1 MSTMPP
7 RQQRARDGFT
17 IGADPDVRT
26 IGLLALFVI
35 LAALIGGLFWSRAL
49 GMHSA
54 GLRGSERIGATFAP
68 LGGESV
74 VVNSVRATGAARRGG
89 LLVGDVIEAVG
100 GAPVPDVETADHAFL
115 GQSLDI
121 RVRRGKREVDLHLDA
136 GGGDGRGQQGPAD
149 RG

>member
-7 RQQRARDGFT
+7 RQHQMRDGFAT
-17 IGADPDVRT
+17 AVDPDLRAV
-26 IGLLALFVI
+26 GLLALLVI
-35 LAALIGGLFWSRAL
+35 LAAIIGGLFWSRSL
-49 GMHSA
+49 GTHA
-54 GLRGSERIGATFAP
+54 GGPRGSERIGATLAP
-68 LGGESV
+68 FGGAAV
-74 VVNSVRATGAARRGG
+74 VVDSVRATGAARRGG
-89 LLVGDVIEAVG
+89 LLVGDVIETVG
-100 GAPVPDVETADHAFL
+100 GTPVPDVEAADHALL

>member
-1 MSTMPP
+1 MSAMPP
-7 RQQRARDGFT
+7 RPQPARSGFPT
-17 IGADPDVRT
+17 GADPDMRA

-35 LAALIGGLFWSRAL
+35 LTALIGGLFWSRTL
-49 GMHSA
+49 SLHGTRPH
-54 GLRGSERIGATFAP
+54 GSERIGATLAP

-89 LLVGDVIEAVG
+89 LLVGDVIETVDG
-100 GAPVPDVETADHAFL
+100 TPIPDVEAADHAFL